1 MSEGDVTRDHEGA
14 GDLVPAP
21 TDADLHATIAGALDA
36 ADLSYESPEPG
47 AFLVRLPGEHKLA
60 TMCWLVVGDH
70 SVLVEAFVVRR
81 PDEERERFYD
91 YLLTRNAR
99 MYGVA
104 FAVDRSGDVYLVGR
118 VPRASVSATEVDRLL
133 GSVLTYADGSFD
145 TLLEIGFGSS
155 IRREWE
161 WRTKR
166 GESTANLAAF
176 ARFAEPREGIT
187 APDGG
192 P

>member
-1 MSEGDVTRDHEGA
+1 M
-14 GDLVPAP
+14 
-21 TDADLHATIAGALDA
+21 TDGPSDAELSATIAGALDA
-36 ADLSYESPEPG
+36 AGLSYESPERG
-47 AFLVRLPGEHKLA
+47 AFLVRLPGEHKLS
-60 TMCWLVVGDH
+60 TLCWLVVGDH

-91 YLLTRNAR
+91 YLLSRNAR
-99 MYGVA
+99 LYGVA

-118 VPRASVSATEVDRLL
+118 VARSSITAQEVDRLL
-133 GSVLTYADGSFD
+133 GSVLSYADGSFD

-161 WRTKR
+161 WRAKR

-176 ARFAEPREGIT
+176 ARFAEPREGS
-187 APDGG
+187 APQEAA